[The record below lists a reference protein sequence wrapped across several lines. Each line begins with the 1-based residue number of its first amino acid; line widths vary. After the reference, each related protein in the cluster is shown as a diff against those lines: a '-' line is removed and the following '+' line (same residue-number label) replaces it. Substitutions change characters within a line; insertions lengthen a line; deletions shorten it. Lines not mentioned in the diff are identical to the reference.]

1 MANQEDAIRS
11 ILEAAVEVQ
20 SAPRKKT
27 TYIGV
32 PAVFKLELAC
42 KHLNDAYGGF
52 GCYVVGSALQRPD
65 WRDVDVVLILEDKQ
79 FRREFPNV
87 QDFSTGLFEFDTKW
101 LLHTVAL
108 SEWLSAQTGLPI
120 DFKIQPQTWANERHP
135 GNRHPHG
142 LRFTNRRRR

>member
-1 MANQEDAIRS
+1 MSNEP
-11 ILEAAVEVQ
+11 EK
-20 SAPRKKT
+20 RKKVS
-27 TYIGV
+27 YIGV

-52 GCYVVGSALQRPD
+52 GCYVVGSALERPD

-120 DFKIQPQTWANERHP
+120 DFKIQPQTWANDRHP
-135 GNRHPHG
+135 GKRHPHG
-142 LRFTNRRRR
+142 LRFANRRRR

>member
-1 MANQEDAIRS
+1 MSNEP
-11 ILEAAVEVQ
+11 EK
-20 SAPRKKT
+20 RKKVS
-27 TYIGV
+27 YIGV

-52 GCYVVGSALQRPD
+52 GCYVVGSALERPD

-79 FRREFPNV
+79 FSREFPAV
-87 QDFSTGLFEFDTKW
+87 GDFSTGGFEFDTKW

-120 DFKIQPQTWANERHP
+120 DFKIQPQTWANNRHN
-135 GNRHPHG
+135 GTRHPHG
-142 LRFTNRRRR
+142 LRFEKRRRR